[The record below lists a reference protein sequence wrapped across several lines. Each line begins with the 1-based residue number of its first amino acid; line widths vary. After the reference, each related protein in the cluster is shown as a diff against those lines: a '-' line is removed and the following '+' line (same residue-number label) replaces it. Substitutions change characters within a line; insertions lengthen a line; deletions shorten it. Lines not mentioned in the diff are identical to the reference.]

1 MPTARRF
8 TLRKAITAIRFAVTP
23 IASWPLSVETKTTV
37 FLMYN
42 TFWFISIIHL
52 MVAATAWIYTIQLNR
67 NDLERIIKVSGELF
81 GIASAVLKMIISKS
95 QTSRL
100 QILLAEM
107 EMFLRDATS
116 DELELLQLYVN
127 KLVTFHG
134 TIYVASFVGPMCF
147 IVEPVI
153 SSQPLPLTATYP
165 FSIEPTWI
173 HVTLWIS
180 QIIILFQVGSMLVL
194 NMMYAMLLWYTGAR
208 FEMLCIQFQNAK
220 NENDIRRCI
229 QKHQELLNYSSKLRA
244 SIRRMAV
251 IVFGLAIMA
260 ATNGGFILT
269 QSLKVGY
276 SAYASSWVGKTPKM
290 QKNIRIVIQRSNIPL
305 TISITGILP
314 TLSLELAATCVTA
327 CFSYI
332 TTLHAF
338 VG

>member
-269 QSLKVGY
+269 QHPPWYVLAK
-276 SAYASSWVGKTPKM
+276 YALFEFGAGVQVFIYAWPSDNLMGMVDHFH
-290 QKNIRIVIQRSNIPL
+290 QRCIC
-305 TISITGILP
+305 
-314 TLSLELAATCVTA
+314 LARDFA
-327 CFSYI
+327 
-332 TTLHAF
+332 
-338 VG
+338 